1 MNNKLQPSLYGPP
14 LWDRKSL
21 TLALKVCVIVF
32 ALSVVVG
39 GWLLADEHRTWS
51 YLTSKE
57 LRTFREFLLLLA
69 ILMHGILLVPLLIGL
84 IFVPVAIAL
93 AMRSTRRNLNLAD
106 KRPILQTAIAS
117 ASMLLPWVYLQSVN
131 RGISPPRPILYIA
144 YGILHLAWFAGSV
157 FYWLWT
163 ALNIMVRGLLVI
175 PAYYFYDLK
184 ELQLD
189 YYPSSPDEVLKF
201 LTVVVGALIP
211 LTLFP
216 LIVASSCFVSWWR
229 SLQIFKVLSVTVTEN
244 DTIGSP
250 EGRDWWPYV
259 APFTM
264 TAVWAA
270 IGPVF
275 FVGWAALPIA
285 FLLKLGGF

>member
-1 MNNKLQPSLYGPP
+1 M
-14 LWDRKSL
+14 

-106 KRPILQTAIAS
+106 KRPILQAAIAS
-117 ASMLLPWVYLQSVN
+117 TSMLLPWIYLQSVN
-131 RGISPPRPILYIA
+131 RDSSPPRSILYIA
-144 YGILHLAWFAGSV
+144 YCILHLAWFSSLV

-163 ALNIMVRGLLVI
+163 ALNTMVRGLVVI
-175 PAYYFYDLK
+175 PAYYFYDLR
-184 ELQLD
+184 ELQVD
-189 YYPSSPDEVLKF
+189 YPPSESTEFLHF
-201 LTVVVGALIP
+201 LTVVVGGLIP

-216 LIVASSCFVSWWR
+216 LIVASLCFVSWWR

-244 DTIGSP
+244 DTIGPP
-250 EGRDWWPYV
+250 EARDWWPYV

-275 FVGWAALPIA
+275 FVGWV
-285 FLLKLGGF
+285 LLSLSLYGL